1 MTIGSLEEVVPQVA
15 EITDSA
21 LPAVTIESG
30 QRAARHESVAAL
42 ADLAHR
48 SETDPQRRA
57 ARDRVICEYMS
68 LARGL
73 ALRFAGRGE
82 PVDDL
87 IQVATIGLIKAV
99 DRFDAERGAS
109 FVGFATPTILGEL
122 RRHFRDTA
130 WDMHVSRRL
139 QELHLEINKVTAEL
153 TQQLGRSVTAE
164 DIAERLGVTVAEVC
178 NAQACGT
185 AYNVRSL
192 NTTVLSDGD
201 GDTET
206 ELGDLIGTTDTDLD
220 SFADR
225 HSVLQ
230 LLAGLPERD
239 QRVLSLRFYEGM
251 TQTQIAEQLGV
262 SQMQIS
268 RLLSAAL
275 RKLRDALLA
284 DDAE

>member
-1 MTIGSLEEVVPQVA
+1 MPKVTTSTATLADPSLADPTTSRA
-15 EITDSA
+15 RNDDSA
-21 LPAVTIESG
+21 VEALSAVAHLPES
-30 QRAARHESVAAL
+30 
-42 ADLAHR
+42 
-48 SETDPQRRA
+48 DPVRRR
-57 ARDRVICEYMS
+57 ARDRVVCEYLS
-68 LARGL
+68 FARGL

-87 IQVATIGLIKAV
+87 IQVATVGLIKAV

-109 FVGFATPTILGEL
+109 FAGFATPTILGEL

-139 QELHLEINKVTAEL
+139 QELHLEINGVSSEL

-164 DIAERLGVTVAEVC
+164 DIAGRLGVSVDDVRA
-178 NAQACGT
+178 AQACGL

-192 NTTVLSDGD
+192 NTLVFGD
-201 GDTET
+201 GEGEAET
-206 ELGDLIGTTDTDLD
+206 ELGDLLGTSDVDID

-225 HSVLQ
+225 HSVVQ
-230 LLAGLPERD
+230 LLAGLSERD
-239 QRVLSLRFYEGM
+239 QRVLSLRFFDNL
-251 TQTQIAEQLGV
+251 TQTQIAERLGV
-262 SQMQIS
+262 SQMQVS

-284 DDAE
+284 EDAE

>member
-1 MTIGSLEEVVPQVA
+1 MPEVA
-15 EITDSA
+15 EITATTDTAVAPRLTAAIHDDS
-21 LPAVTIESG
+21 VD
-30 QRAARHESVAAL
+30 AL
-42 ADLAHR
+42 AELAGR
-48 SETDPQRRA
+48 PATDPLRLA
-57 ARDRVICEYMS
+57 ARDRVICEYLS
-68 LARGL
+68 YARGL

-87 IQVATIGLIKAV
+87 VQVATIGLIKAV
-99 DRFDAERGAS
+99 DRFDPQRGAS
-109 FVGFATPTILGEL
+109 FAGFATPTILGEL

-139 QELHLEINKVTAEL
+139 QELHLEINNLTADL
-153 TQQLGRSVTAE
+153 TQQLGRSVTA
-164 DIAERLGVTVAEVC
+164 DDLSERLGVPVEDIRS
-178 NAQACGT
+178 AQACGT

-192 NTTVLSDGD
+192 NTTVLGGGD
-201 GDTET
+201 GETET
-206 ELGDLIGTTDTDLD
+206 ELGEMLGTTDADLD

-230 LLAGLPERD
+230 LLAGLSERD
-239 QRVLSLRFYEGM
+239 QRVLSLRFYDNM

-262 SQMQIS
+262 SQMQVS

>member
-1 MTIGSLEEVVPQVA
+1 MPGLATITTAPPAIEQAPVDHTDLAAQRESAA
-15 EITDSA
+15 E
-21 LPAVTIESG
+21 
-30 QRAARHESVAAL
+30 AL
-42 ADLAHR
+42 AAVAHLDVE
-48 SETDPQRRA
+48 SPARRRV
-57 ARDRVICEYMS
+57 RDRVICEHMS
-68 LARGL
+68 FARGL

-87 IQVATIGLIKAV
+87 IQVATVGLIKAV

-109 FVGFATPTILGEL
+109 FAGFATPTILGEL

-139 QELHLEINKVTAEL
+139 QELHLEINNVTVEL
-153 TQQLGRSVTAE
+153 TQRLGRSVTAE
-164 DIAERLGVTVAEVC
+164 DIAERLAITVDDVRS
-178 NAQACGT
+178 AQACGT

-192 NTTVLSDGD
+192 NTLVMTDGD

-206 ELGDLIGTTDTDLD
+206 ELGDLLGTTDTDID

-230 LLAGLPERD
+230 LLGALPPRD
-239 QRVLSLRFYEGM
+239 QRVLGLRFYDNM

-262 SQMQIS
+262 SQMQVS

-284 DDAE
+284 EDAE

>member
-1 MTIGSLEEVVPQVA
+1 MPQVA
-15 EITDSA
+15 EITSRQ
-21 LPAVTIESG
+21 PSP
-30 QRAARHESVAAL
+30 VAAQHEQCVAAMAEL
-42 ADLAHR
+42 THLT
-48 SETDPQRRA
+48 ENDPLRRA

-68 LARGL
+68 FARGL

-99 DRFDAERGAS
+99 DRFDPERGAS
-109 FVGFATPTILGEL
+109 FAGFATPTILGEL

-139 QELHLEINKVTAEL
+139 QELHLEINKLTADL
-153 TQQLGRSVTAE
+153 TQQLSRSVTAE
-164 DIAERLGVTVAEVC
+164 DIAERLGITVADVRS
-178 NAQACGT
+178 AQACGT

-192 NTTVLSDGD
+192 NTTVLGD

-206 ELGDLIGTTDTDLD
+206 ELGDLIGTTDNDLD

-230 LLAGLPERD
+230 LLGALPERD
-239 QRVLSLRFYEGM
+239 QRVLSLRFYDNM

-262 SQMQIS
+262 SQMQVS

>member
-1 MTIGSLEEVVPQVA
+1 MPQVA
-15 EITDSA
+15 APPAPLVDPDSTRTRHDESA
-21 LPAVTIESG
+21 L
-30 QRAARHESVAAL
+30 QAL
-42 ADLAHR
+42 AAVAHLD
-48 SETDPQRRA
+48 EADPARRRV
-57 ARDRVICEYMS
+57 RDRVICEYMS
-68 LARGL
+68 FARGL

-87 IQVATIGLIKAV
+87 IQVATVGLIKAV
-99 DRFDAERGAS
+99 DRFDVERGAS
-109 FVGFATPTILGEL
+109 FAGFATPTILGEL

-139 QELHLEINKVTAEL
+139 QELHLEINGMVADL

-164 DIAERLGVTVAEVC
+164 DLAERLGITVDEVRS
-178 NAQACGT
+178 AQACGT

-192 NTTVLSDGD
+192 NTLVMSDGD
-201 GDTET
+201 GDTDT
-206 ELGDLIGTTDTDLD
+206 ELGDLIGTTDADID

-239 QRVLSLRFYEGM
+239 QRVLSLRFFDNM

-262 SQMQIS
+262 SQMQVS
-268 RLLSAAL
+268 RLLSASL

-284 DDAE
+284 EDAE